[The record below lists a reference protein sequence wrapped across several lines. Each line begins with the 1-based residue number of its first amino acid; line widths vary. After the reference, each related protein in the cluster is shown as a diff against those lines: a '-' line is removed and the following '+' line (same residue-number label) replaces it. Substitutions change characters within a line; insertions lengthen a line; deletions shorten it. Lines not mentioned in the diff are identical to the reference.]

1 MGAMSWERP
10 IRVVERAVRPV
21 ERLGI
26 AVGQRVR
33 AGEPIAVERRIRAI
47 DEQ

>member
-1 MGAMSWERP
+1 MGAMPRERP
-10 IRVVERAVRPV
+10 IRVAERAVRPV

-26 AVGQRVR
+26 AV
-33 AGEPIAVERRIRAI
+33 ERRIRAI